1 MAGETRPLHPV
12 SITGLQTGSV
22 DIDRTAFRQVTVVYW
37 SQSGPL
43 DPGDTVNYSA
53 RIKLMAMVMALLLP
67 TIWDV
72 SWADVASAPQ
82 SEGTTATVHVDPLD
96 KYRNAHTLTATEL
109 ADLLSLVGFKGQ
121 SLETA
126 LKIVDR
132 ESRGNPL
139 DHNYNPKTG
148 DNSYGLFQINMYGYL
163 EAPRLATYGLKSND
177 ELYDPVTNAQI
188 AYYMS
193 DHGEDFS
200 AWKVYK

>member
-1 MAGETRPLHPV
+1 MHPA
-12 SITGLQTGSV
+12 SISGLQTGSV

-43 DPGDTVNYSA
+43 DPGDTVKYSA
-53 RIKLMAMVMALLLP
+53 KWKLMTIVMALLLP
-67 TIWDV
+67 AVWDIA
-72 SWADVASAPQ
+72 WADISKP
-82 SEGTTATVHVDPLD
+82 EGSTATVQIVDPLD
-96 KYRNAHTLTATEL
+96 KYRNAQTLSATEL
-109 ADLLSLVGFKGQ
+109 ADLLSLIGFKGH
-121 SLETA
+121 SLQTA
-126 LKIVDR
+126 IEVVAK

-139 DHNYNPKTG
+139 DHNLNPSTG

-163 EAPRLATYGLKSND
+163 QKSRLEKFGLKNND